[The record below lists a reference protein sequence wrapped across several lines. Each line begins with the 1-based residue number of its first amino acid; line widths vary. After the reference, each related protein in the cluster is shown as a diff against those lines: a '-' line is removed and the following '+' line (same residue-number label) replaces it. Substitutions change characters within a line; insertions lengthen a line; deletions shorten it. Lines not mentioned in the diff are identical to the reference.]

1 MQMIQT
7 ILSNDR
13 WIFWVE
19 LKEFQENSNLTTISE
34 DVFKGFLSVNLKI
47 DFLKSD
53 IYRAFLVTVLSLEY
67 PFRCLA
73 NLLEKQQLSR
83 RL

>member
-19 LKEFQENSNLTTISE
+19 LKEFQENSTLTTISE

>member
-19 LKEFQENSNLTTISE
+19 LKEFQENSTLTTISE

-67 PFRCLA
+67 PFHCLA